1 MVLAT
6 LSAGVATETAAA
18 HVVPGM
24 RETAVPGGSG
34 TTSGT
39 GPADRTRA
47 TTVLTTAG
55 LTTLA
60 LTMTVPATTVLTMT
74 VLTMTVPPMTVARA
88 TTVLIRV
95 VWTRPPTVPAR

>member
-60 LTMTVPATTVLTMT
+60 LTMTVRATTVLTMT
-74 VLTMTVPPMTVARA
+74 GPPMTVARA

-95 VWTRPPTVPAR
+95 VWTRPPAGPAR